1 MNDKEKTAFILR
13 ALKGYYT
20 SWGRSRTNIIFPE
33 LRLGSGYCGVAQRRI
48 DLFVISSNAGNETTA
63 FEIKV
68 SKQDFK
74 KDLNNNLKQRGARL
88 YANKFYY
95 VTPKGLLKPED
106 IPLWAGLME
115 IDIEANKSSKYPTF
129 SESVPAPLHSKAMPS
144 WGLICSMIRHVNK
157 DNGVDYQEIEKLRIE
172 NAKFESK
179 INLMRD
185 IITEAYKKKE
195 VKDDVFLSMR
205 MFNYIKREKD
215 SSNGWSIYTNSGN
228 K

>member
-48 DLFVISSNAGNETTA
+48 DLFVISSNAGNETIA

-129 SESVPAPLHSKAMPS
+129 SELVPAPLHSKAMPS

-185 IITEAYKKKE
+185 IITEAYKKRE
-195 VKDDVFLSMR
+195 IKDDAFLSMR
-205 MFNYIKREKD
+205 MFNYIKRVED
-215 SSNGWSIYTNSGN
+215 SSNR
-228 K
+228 

>member
-48 DLFVISSNAGNETTA
+48 DLFVISSNAGNETIA

-129 SESVPAPLHSKAMPS
+129 SELVPAPLHSKAMPS

-185 IITEAYKKKE
+185 IITEAYKKRE
-195 VKDDVFLSMR
+195 IKDDAFLSMR
-205 MFNYIKREKD
+205 MFNYIKREEG
-215 SSNGWSIYTNSGN
+215 SSNG
-228 K
+228 